1 MSDKSSALEAKV
13 LHDMI
18 TRLEVL
24 EDDARQRLID
34 TISTFYGLSMTR
46 GRSSSFESGAISL
59 SPVQSS
65 ESQAQFSN
73 HDDIDPKEFMRQ
85 KQPHTDVERVA
96 CLAFYLAHY
105 RGVPHFK
112 TLDISKLNTDAAQP
126 KFSNPSVAVN
136 NAVKTG
142 YLADAPKG
150 HKQISAAGEQFVL
163 ALPDRDQAKQAMA
176 RARAKRKKRGGAGSK
191 KA

>member
-1 MSDKSSALEAKV
+1 
-13 LHDMI
+13 
-18 TRLEVL
+18 
-24 EDDARQRLID
+24 
-34 TISTFYGLSMTR
+34 
-46 GRSSSFESGAISL
+46 
-59 SPVQSS
+59 
-65 ESQAQFSN
+65 
-73 HDDIDPKEFMRQ
+73 MRQ